1 VFAARFVFSGARK
14 MKQPKT
20 VDEYIDL
27 VHQAVYEVDEL
38 MSIFG
43 DDAEAYEG
51 VIPLV
56 AQLDAELRKMYDD
69 MISGRYEFDPNGPD
83 LPFMA
88 LADKIGR
95 YMTFKPLLS
104 VINQTHRYGLDVAD

>member
-1 VFAARFVFSGARK
+1 

-38 MSIFG
+38 MSIIG
-43 DDAEAYEG
+43 DDVEAYEG
-51 VIPLV
+51 ILPFV
-56 AQLDAELRKMYDD
+56 ADLDNQLRKLYDD
-69 MISGRYEFDPNGPD
+69 MIGGRYEFDPNGPD

-88 LADKIGR
+88 LADKIGKH
-95 YMTFKPLLS
+95 MTFKPLLS
-104 VINQTHRYGLDVAD
+104 VINQTHRFGLDVSA

>member
-1 VFAARFVFSGARK
+1 

-38 MSIFG
+38 MSIIG

-51 VIPLV
+51 ILPFVN
-56 AQLDAELRKMYDD
+56 QLDAMLRKMYDD

-83 LPFMA
+83 MSFMA
-88 LADKIGR
+88 IADKIGTH
-95 YMTFKPLLS
+95 MTFKPLLS
-104 VINQTHRYGLDVAD
+104 VINHTHRFGLDVAA

>member
-1 VFAARFVFSGARK
+1 

-38 MSIFG
+38 MSIIG
-43 DDAEAYEG
+43 DDSEAYEP
-51 VIPLV
+51 ILPFV
-56 AQLDAELRKMYDD
+56 ADLDNQLRKLYDD

-88 LADKIGR
+88 LADKIGKH
-95 YMTFKPLLS
+95 MTFKPLLRI
-104 VINQTHRYGLDVAD
+104 INQTHRFGLDVAA

>member
-1 VFAARFVFSGARK
+1 

-56 AQLDAELRKMYDD
+56 AQLDAELRKIEEVWKWVLDSTAAQSAREDD
-69 MISGRYEFDPNGPD
+69 R
-83 LPFMA
+83 
-88 LADKIGR
+88 
-95 YMTFKPLLS
+95 
-104 VINQTHRYGLDVAD
+104 

>member
-1 VFAARFVFSGARK
+1 

-38 MSIFG
+38 MSIIG
-43 DDAEAYEG
+43 DDAEAYEA
-51 VIPLV
+51 VLPFV

-95 YMTFKPLLS
+95 FMTFKPLLS
-104 VINQTHRYGLDVAD
+104 VINHAHRNGLDVAG

>member
-1 VFAARFVFSGARK
+1 

-38 MSIFG
+38 SSIIG
-43 DDAEAYEG
+43 DDAEAYEP
-51 VIPLV
+51 ILPMV
-56 AQLDAELRKMYDD
+56 AALDQQLRQMYDD

-88 LADKIGR
+88 LADKMGKH
-95 YMTFKPLLS
+95 MTFKPLLS
-104 VINQTHRYGLDVAD
+104 IINHTHRHGLDVSE